1 MVDLKTG
8 RVIRTDAKVCHV
20 EVDGRVIQAAPRGIL
35 YSTGGERTGEEPKN
49 PVAVGDL
56 VEVDVSS
63 SPAGLERVL
72 PRKSYLSRV
81 ASSHDPREQILAANV
96 DQLFVIGSLKTPL
109 FSSNRTDRILA
120 ACAWHEIPAVLVL
133 NKIDLAED
141 EDVQRIRDTYE
152 RIPIDVIATS
162 ALEGRGVEEVRA
174 RIAGKVS
181 VFYGASGAGK
191 SSLLNR
197 LDPSLKLK
205 EGRISRFWDAGKHTT
220 NFSQMY
226 RIRSEAREGDEQ
238 GGDALVID
246 TPGIRVFRLHGV
258 TIRNL
263 PDLFP
268 EFEPFA
274 ARCQFSGCLHDHEP
288 DCAVF
293 EAVESG
299 ELAPSR
305 YASYVE
311 MLDEMRGT
319 KPSAEGDEPLDSE
332 GQEE

>member
-20 EVDGRVIQAAPRGIL
+20 DVDGRVIQAAPRGIL
-35 YSTGGERTGEEPKN
+35 YSTGGERTGDEPKN

-81 ASSHDPREQILAANV
+81 ASSHDPREQILATNV

-109 FSSNRTDRILA
+109 FSSSRTDRILA
-120 ACAWHEIPAVLVL
+120 ACAWHEIPATLVL

-226 RIRSEAREGDEQ
+226 RIRSDAREGDEQ

-274 ARCQFSGCLHDHEP
+274 VRCQFSGCLHDHEP